1 MSSLEMK
8 KLYLRHCTLYFIILS
23 ARLSVCTL
31 CPRRSYPIYIGS
43 CYIRRVTTSWAYSIL
58 YLSVLLS
65 IYFQFV
71 VFKYIHVCVSVLN
84 CHSNSLLCTGCPCL
98 NKVQQKNNPC
108 RVPCRRLGE
117 ICWVPVSPHNSP
129 SSGHVT
135 EKTIR

>member
-84 CHSNSLLCTGCPCL
+84 CHSNSLLCTVCPCL
-98 NKVQQKNNPC
+98 NKVQQKTILAGFHVEDWERYVEC
-108 RVPCRRLGE
+108 RYHLTIHRAR
-117 ICWVPVSPHNSP
+117 
-129 SSGHVT
+129 VT
-135 EKTIR
+135 